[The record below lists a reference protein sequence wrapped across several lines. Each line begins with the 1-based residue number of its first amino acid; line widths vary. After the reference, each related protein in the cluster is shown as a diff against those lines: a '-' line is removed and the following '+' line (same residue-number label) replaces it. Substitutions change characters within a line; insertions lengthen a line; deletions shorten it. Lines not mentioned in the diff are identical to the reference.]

1 MGEIVHRIVVVGGG
15 AGGLELATRLGDRHG
30 RRRRTPRASITLVD
44 RGAAHLWKPLLHEV
58 AAGSM
63 DAPIHQV
70 DYAAQ
75 AYWHGFEFSQG
86 AMIGLDRAAKLLKV
100 AEVVDDE
107 GVQVFPARELP
118 YDTLVIAVGSTTNYF
133 GVPGAQEHAF
143 ALDTVDDA
151 EQFRRRLLAAC
162 ARAQR
167 GNAEGKAVRIVI
179 VGGGATGVELAA
191 ELRQTAHVLSVY
203 GLHQLDPVRDI
214 GITIV
219 EAGPRILGALP
230 ERVST
235 SAAELLREY
244 DIDIAT
250 REQVAEVMADGL
262 RTAEGK
268 FIGADL
274 IVWAAG
280 IKALPVLADLDG
292 LALGKRGQLA
302 VKPTLQCENDDAVF
316 ALGDCAQCNWEGHPD
331 SWVPPRAQAAHQQAS
346 FLVRAIGIVLR
357 DGAGAKLPAF
367 HYRDFGSLVSL
378 GRLGATGNLMGGL
391 IGGRMFVDGMLAR
404 LMYVSLYRMHTVA
417 LHGWWRTGIDI
428 AANFFRRTISPRVK
442 LH

>member
-1 MGEIVHRIVVVGGG
+1 MHRIIVVGGG
-15 AGGLELATRLGDRHG
+15 AGGLELATRLGDRYG
-30 RRRRTPRASITLVD
+30 RRRRSPLASITLVD
-44 RGAAHLWKPLLHEV
+44 RYASHLWKPLLHEV

-75 AYWHGFEFSQG
+75 AYWHGFEFNQG
-86 AMIGLDRAAKLLKV
+86 AMTGLDRAARVLKLDQ
-100 AEVVDDE
+100 VVDDQ
-107 GVQVFPARELP
+107 GVQIFPARELP

-133 GVPGAQEHAF
+133 GVPGAQEYAY
-143 ALDTVDDA
+143 ALDTVNDA

-162 ARAQR
+162 ARAHR
-167 GNAEGKAVRIVI
+167 DDVGDSRKAVRIVI

-191 ELRQTAHVLSVY
+191 ELRQTAQVLSVY
-203 GLHQLDPVRDI
+203 GLHRLDPVRDI

-230 ERVST
+230 ERVSS
-235 SAAELLREY
+235 SAAALLREY

-250 REQVAEVMADGL
+250 REQVAEVTVDGL

-292 LALGKRGQLA
+292 LAVGKRGQLI
-302 VKPTLQCENDDAVF
+302 VRPTLQCENDDAVF
-316 ALGDCAQCNWEGHPD
+316 ALGDCAQCNWEGPD

-346 FLVRAIGIVLR
+346 FLVRAIAITLR
-357 DGAGAKLPAF
+357 EGARAKLPAF
-367 HYRDFGSLVSL
+367 HYRDLGSLVSL

-391 IGGRMFVDGMLAR
+391 IGGKMFVDGLLAR

-417 LHGWWRTGIDI
+417 LHGWWRTGIDV

>member
-1 MGEIVHRIVVVGGG
+1 MHRIIVVGGG
-15 AGGLELATRLGDRHG
+15 AGGLELATRLGDRYG
-30 RRRRTPRASITLVD
+30 ARRRSPKASVTLVD
-44 RGAAHLWKPLLHEV
+44 RDASHLWKPLLHEV

-75 AYWHGFEFSQG
+75 AYWHGFQFSQG
-86 AMIGLDRAAKLLKV
+86 AMIGLDRAAKQLKIGR
-100 AEVVDDE
+100 VVDDT
-107 GVQVFPARELP
+107 GVEIFPERELP

-133 GVPGAQEHAF
+133 GVPGAQEHAY

-151 EQFRRRLLAAC
+151 ERFRQRLLAAC

-167 GNAEGKAVRIVI
+167 DDGGGKAVRIVI

-203 GLHQLDPVRDI
+203 GLHRVDPVHDI

-230 ERVST
+230 ERVSA

-250 REQVAEVMADGL
+250 REQVAEVMANGL
-262 RTAEGK
+262 RTTEGK
-268 FIGADL
+268 VIDADL

-280 IKALPVLADLDG
+280 IKALPVLANLDG

-316 ALGDCAQCNWEGHPD
+316 ALGDCAQCNWDGPD

-346 FLVRAIGIVLR
+346 FLVRAIGILLR
-357 DGAGAKLPAF
+357 DGAGARLPAF
-367 HYRDFGSLVSL
+367 RYRDFGSLVSL

-391 IGGRMFVDGMLAR
+391 IGGRMFVDGVLAR

-417 LHGWWRTGIDI
+417 LHGWWRTGVDI
-428 AANFFRRTISPRVK
+428 AANFFRSTISPRVK